1 MHPTEVTQPAPDS
14 PVILLVEDDQDTH
27 VLVKSY
33 LQGMGIVLTHAY
45 NGKEGLE
52 KAISLNPDM
61 VILDYD
67 LPEMDGLT
75 VLKSIRASKSGAKT
89 PVVFLT
95 SSESQSLVES
105 AFSEGAVDFLRK
117 PIYPSE
123 FQARIRS
130 VLRTQTLL
138 NRLRFLAHNDPL
150 TGIPNRNAL
159 KQVLEYASDHPDE
172 YTTPYAVLLMGID
185 RISTINHLLGSSAG
199 DELLCCIASRL
210 QCVLST
216 STALDRCCSQH
227 YLARYGGDQFIL
239 ILSGVEGNRSAMRIA
254 ECISEALTTGY
265 QLAGTHQFVSVSV
278 GVCFSCDPKASFAEL
293 IRCANI
299 SLQEAKKVGRGE
311 IKLYD
316 DSMQNNLKERESRQD
331 SLRVSVRNRE
341 LQMLYQPIMN
351 LQTWQYD
358 AVEAI
363 VRWDHPQHGGMPE
376 SHFMPLIH
384 ESGLLKEIGEWT
396 LSTACQ
402 QSSQWF
408 YESPTDAPKRVS
420 INVTHSQ
427 VKQPRFLDTVI
438 KSAQRARLRLDR
450 IQLEVCESGLTVE
463 DSEGVAALH
472 RLRNAGIR
480 VVVDNFGTA
489 ISSVKTLGKFPA
501 EGFKLDK
508 RLITEFENNSHSASL
523 VQSLVS
529 EAKTQQATIIS
540 SGIEKESQLKQLVAW
555 GCRHA
560 QGDFF
565 SKPLPADEV
574 LNTISHW
581 NTNVRSAARAAFGS
595 RRSNTPAMS

>member
-1 MHPTEVTQPAPDS
+1 MLSAGVTQHSPDA
-14 PVILLVEDDQDTH
+14 PVIHLVEDDQNTH
-27 VLVKSY
+27 ELVKSY
-33 LQGMGIVLTHAY
+33 LQGKGIVLTHAY

-52 KAISLNPDM
+52 KAIGLNPDM
-61 VILDYD
+61 IILDYD
-67 LPEMDGLT
+67 LPETDGLS
-75 VLKSIRASKSGAKT
+75 VLKSIRSSKTGAKT

-95 SSESQSLVES
+95 SSESQSLIDN

-130 VLRTQTLL
+130 VLRTQMLL

-150 TGIPNRNAL
+150 TGVPNRHAL
-159 KQVLEYASDHPDE
+159 KQVLEYAFEHPDE

-185 RISTINHLLGSSAG
+185 RLSTINHLLGTAAG
-199 DELLCCIASRL
+199 DELICCIASRL
-210 QCVLST
+210 QGVLST
-216 STALDRCCSQH
+216 STALEGCCSQH
-227 YLARYGGDQFIL
+227 YLAQYGADQFIL
-239 ILSGVEGNRSAMRIA
+239 ILSGVEGNRSAMQIA
-254 ECISEALTTGY
+254 ECISEVLSTGY
-265 QLAGTHQFVSVSV
+265 QLAGTHHFASVSV
-278 GVCFSCDPKASFAEL
+278 GVCFSCDPKTCFPDL
-293 IRCANI
+293 MRCANI

-331 SLRVSVRNRE
+331 SLRASVRNRE

-358 AVEAI
+358 SVEAI
-363 VRWDHPQHGGMPE
+363 VRWDHPQHGDMPE
-376 SHFMPLIH
+376 NHFMPLMH
-384 ESGLLKEIGEWT
+384 ERGLHKEIGEWT

-408 YESPTDAPKRVS
+408 YESPADAPKRVS
-420 INVTHSQ
+420 INVTHAQ

-438 KSAQRARLRLDR
+438 RSAQRARLRLDK

-463 DSEGVAALH
+463 DPESVAALH

-523 VQSLVS
+523 VQSLVF

-595 RRSNTPAMS
+595 RRGDHPAMS